1 MNKENYSLA
10 SNETIIELIRE
21 SQRKDKL
28 NFKYYIIAIGMSC
41 FCNLGLLLALIRN
54 K

>member
-21 SQRKDKL
+21 SKRKDKL
-28 NFKYYIIAIGMSC
+28 NFRYYVISIGISC